1 MKNSRKLILMF
12 AMLAAMSSVLA
23 AQDRPQQTNNSSATN
38 SPPSATAAKRN
49 GVITACANA
58 VAELKATRTLV
69 DSLDEENKQ
78 LRERLATERQMT
90 AILSELNTTR
100 RSENDALRNAIAAKD
115 ETIVA
120 KNSAIDAQ
128 AKLIENLKRKRTSI
142 LGRIGGV
149 IAGAAVALL
158 LVR

>member
-1 MKNSRKLILMF
+1 
-12 AMLAAMSSVLA
+12 
-23 AQDRPQQTNNSSATN
+23 
-38 SPPSATAAKRN
+38 
-49 GVITACANA
+49 
-58 VAELKATRTLV
+58 
-69 DSLDEENKQ
+69 LDDENKA
-78 LRERLATERQMT
+78 LNERLATERQLT
-90 AILSELNTTR
+90 TTLSELNATR
-100 RSENDALRNAIAAKD
+100 KSENEALRIAITAKD
-115 ETIVA
+115 ETIAA